1 MDEFKRICICKYC
14 GRPEYWGDFRW
25 LSSKQCCRDCYKAE
39 YEAENKKPY
48 TWDDL
53 DGPRPTMEDY
63 KKQEAGEG
71 R

>member
-14 GRPEYWGDFRW
+14 GRPEY
-25 LSSKQCCRDCYKAE
+25 
-39 YEAENKKPY
+39 
-48 TWDDL
+48 WDDL